1 MMSQEM
7 RLDHWKSI

>member
-1 MMSQEM
+1 MSQEM